1 MNTRELVL
9 DMLLEL
15 EKEQEYANVLLKN
28 VLDKYNYED
37 ARDKAFI
44 KRLFEG
50 TLERRIELDYILDH
64 FSTVSVSKMKPLI
77 RNLLRMSVYQIL
89 YMDSVPDSAACSEA
103 VKLAGRRKFSQ
114 LKGFVNGLLRNIARN
129 KDNLTWP
136 DPNKNQA
143 EYLSVRYSFPK
154 WLIEKWF
161 SDYGTLKTEK
171 ILKGLLEERPVIVR
185 FKKEK
190 PAEEIEAIQKAGASL
205 EKHPFLPG
213 AWIIKKSDNI
223 AALPGFLEGAFT
235 VQDASS
241 MLAVEAA
248 GIGENDQ
255 VLDVCAA
262 PGGKTMLAA
271 QKAAKGAVLARD
283 VSEYKVEKIREN
295 VTRMQY
301 DNIKLQIF
309 DGRVL
314 DEELI
319 EKADVVLADVPC
331 SGLGVAGRKA
341 DIKYHVTKEGMEELA
356 VLQRQI
362 LENALQYVKPGGV
375 LLFSTCTINPAENE
389 EQALWLAEKKDFF
402 LESLDTFIPEEMHSE
417 STKKGML
424 QLFPGEYHTD
434 GFFIARLRREG

>member
-15 EKEQEYANVLLKN
+15 EKGQEYANVLLKN

-50 TLERRIELDYILDH
+50 TLERRIELDYILNQ
-64 FSTVSVSKMKPLI
+64 FSSVSVSKMKPFI
-77 RNLLRMSVYQIL
+77 RNLLRISVYQIL

-103 VKLAGRRKFSQ
+103 VKLAGKRKFSQ

-129 KDNLTWP
+129 KNNLTWP
-136 DPNKNQA
+136 DPDKDRA
-143 EYLSVRYSFPK
+143 EYLSVRCSFPK

-161 SDYGTLKTEK
+161 SDYSEKKTEE

-185 FKKEK
+185 FKNEK
-190 PAEEIEAIQKAGASL
+190 PEKEIQAIQKAGASL
-205 EKHPFLPG
+205 EKHPLLPG
-213 AWIIKKSDNI
+213 AWILKKSDNI
-223 AALPGFLEGAFT
+223 ADLPGFSDGIFT

-248 GIGENDQ
+248 GIGETDQ

-271 QKAAKGAVLARD
+271 QKASKGAVLARD

-301 DNIKLQIF
+301 DNIKLQVF
-309 DGRVL
+309 DGCVL
-314 DEELI
+314 DEGLI

-341 DIKYHVTKEGMEELA
+341 DIKYHVTREGMNEL
-356 VLQRQI
+356 VTLQRQI
-362 LENALQYVKPGGV
+362 LDNALLYVKPGGV
-375 LLFSTCTINPAENE
+375 LLFSTCTINLAENE
-389 EQALWLAEKKDFF
+389 EQAKWLSNKKGFY
-402 LESLDTFIPEEMHSE
+402 LESLDAYIPKELHSE